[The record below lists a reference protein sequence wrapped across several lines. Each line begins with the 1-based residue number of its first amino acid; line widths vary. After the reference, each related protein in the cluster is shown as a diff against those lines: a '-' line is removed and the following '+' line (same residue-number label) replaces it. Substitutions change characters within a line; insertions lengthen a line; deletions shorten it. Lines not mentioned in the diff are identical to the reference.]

1 MDLNLTIRLL
11 LFFGSMNHFSRVQDG
26 QFSENAFRVLRQC
39 AITGEKTLPVLRAAY
54 IKPPKKSGQNETRNG
69 LLLRADVDILFR
81 RGYLTVTPGYRVE
94 VSIRIKED
102 YENGRDYYAR
112 QGQPLVTLPADSR
125 ERPENNLL
133 RWHNENVYLG

>member
-1 MDLNLTIRLL
+1 M
-11 LFFGSMNHFSRVQDG
+11 GKNHVTPSGFDTEFAKIGYNHYIPSGLRG
-26 QFSENAFRVLRQC
+26 QHASH
-39 AITGEKTLPVLRAAY
+39 
-54 IKPPKKSGQNETRNG
+54 IKPPNKSGSNETSNG

-81 RGYLTVTPGYRVE
+81 RGYLTVSPGYHVE
-94 VSIRIKED
+94 VSRRIKED

-125 ERPENNLL
+125 DRPENGLL